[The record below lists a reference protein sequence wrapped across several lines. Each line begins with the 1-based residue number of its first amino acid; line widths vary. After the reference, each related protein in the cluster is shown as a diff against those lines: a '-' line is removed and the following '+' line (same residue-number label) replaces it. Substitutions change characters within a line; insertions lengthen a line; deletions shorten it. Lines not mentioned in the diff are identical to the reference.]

1 MTYSRAPLER
11 YEPAD
16 AGEDVS
22 DRSRGATLALAIVGG
37 IVGLH
42 RFYVGKV
49 GTGVLMILTAGG
61 FGLWW
66 LYDLIVITAGDFR
79 DGDGRPVRRWEGAV
93 GGAASPS
100 GDRRVTQLTDQV
112 DQLQREVG
120 ELAERLDFAERM
132 LARQRERL
140 PPS

>member
-1 MTYSRAPLER
+1 MTYSRGPVDR

-16 AGEDVS
+16 AGEEVS

-37 IVGLH
+37 VVGLH

-49 GTGVLMILTAGG
+49 GSGVLMILTLGG

-79 DGDGRPVRRWEGAV
+79 DGDGRTIRRWEGAV
-93 GGAASPS
+93 GGVPVAP
-100 GDRRVTQLTDQV
+100 GDRRFTQLADQV
-112 DQLQREVG
+112 DHLQREVG

-132 LARQRERL
+132 LARQRDRL